1 VATVA
6 RALTLEV
13 HGHVDLRFA
22 SVRDVFRENF
32 ARGELGAACAVLL
45 DGRAVVD
52 VWGGWADFARTR
64 PWTADTIVNAYS
76 VGKPLVAL
84 EVLQLIGS
92 GDLELDAPATQWWP
106 ELLAGRQGATV
117 RQILCHRAGVPA
129 VRRRLTNR
137 DLWEWDAMERA
148 VADTEPWWSP
158 GTRHAY
164 HTNTYGF
171 LVGELARRVTGET
184 PGRWLRERIAAPLDA
199 DVAWGVRTSDL
210 PRCADVVWRG
220 SRALPGEYDWA
231 TLQSQPDETAMIGL
245 SYFNPPGL
253 SGVGVVNTDQ
263 WRATEVPSTNL
274 HATAKGVA
282 RVYAALAAGGT
293 FDRTVVV
300 DADVLAEAVSVQSEG
315 WCPVLERDVS
325 FGLGFQP
332 TRPDRCFGPNPG
344 SFGHFGTGGA
354 VGFADPDAHLAFGYV
369 MNAVRPRWQNER
381 NRALVDAVYAC
392 L

>member
-1 VATVA
+1 VLVI
-6 RALTLEV
+6 EV
-13 HGHVDLRFA
+13 HGYVDSRFTA
-22 SVRDVFRENF
+22 VREVFHENF

-45 DGRAVVD
+45 EGQVVVD
-52 VWGGWADFARTR
+52 VWGGWADAARTR

-84 EVLQLIGS
+84 EVLQLVAAGAI
-92 GDLELDAPATQWWP
+92 ELDAPATRWWP
-106 ELLAGRQGATV
+106 ELLAGQQGATV
-117 RQILCHRAGVPA
+117 RQILCHQAGVPA
-129 VRRRLTNR
+129 VRRRLSND
-137 DLWEWDAMERA
+137 DLWDWDTMTRA
-148 VADTEPWWSP
+148 IAGTRPWWQP
-158 GTRHAY
+158 GMRHAY

-171 LVGELARRVTGET
+171 LVGELARRVAGDR
-184 PGRWLRERIAAPLDA
+184 PGQWLRQRIAGPLDA
-199 DVAWGVRTSDL
+199 DVAWAVRQSDL
-210 PRCADVVWRG
+210 ARCADVAWRG
-220 SRALPGEYDWA
+220 PLPPAGRLGWGS
-231 TLQSQPDETAMIGL
+231 LRSQPSAAAMIGL
-245 SYFNPPGL
+245 GYFNPPGF
-253 SGVGVVNTDQ
+253 SGIGVVNTRH
-263 WRATEVPSTNL
+263 WRLAEVPSTNL
-274 HATAKGVA
+274 HATARGVA

-293 FDRTVVV
+293 LWRTTVL

-315 WCPVLERDVS
+315 WCPVLEREVS

-354 VGFADPDAHLAFGYV
+354 VGFADPGPRLAFGYV

>member
-1 VATVA
+1 V
-6 RALTLEV
+6 LGIEV
-13 HGHVDLRFA
+13 QGHVDSRFS
-22 SVRDVFRENF
+22 SVGEVFRENF
-32 ARGELGAACAVLL
+32 GRGELGAACTVLL
-45 DGRAVVD
+45 GDQVVVD
-52 VWGGWADFARTR
+52 VWGGWADDARTR
-64 PWTADTIVNAYS
+64 PWMADTIVNAYS

-84 EVLQLIGS
+84 AVLQLVGT
-92 GDLELDAPATQWWP
+92 GDIDLDAPATQLWP
-106 ELLAGRQGATV
+106 ELLAGRRGATV

-129 VRRRLTNR
+129 VRRRLSNR
-137 DLWEWDAMERA
+137 DLWEWDAMARA
-148 VADTEPWWSP
+148 VADTEPWWPP

-171 LVGELARRVTGET
+171 LVGELARRVTGQT

-199 DVAWGVRTSDL
+199 DVAWGVRASDL
-210 PRCADVVWRG
+210 RRCADVAWRG
-220 SRALPGEYDWA
+220 SRASPGEFDWA
-231 TLQSQPDETAMIGL
+231 YLQRQPDETAMIGL

-274 HATAKGVA
+274 HATARGVA

-293 FDRTVVV
+293 LEGTVVV
-300 DADVLAEAVSVQSEG
+300 DPDVLAEAVSVQSEG
-315 WCPVLERDVS
+315 WCPVLEREVS

>member
-1 VATVA
+1 VQCI
-6 RALTLEV
+6 EV
-13 HGHVDLRFA
+13 HGDVDPRF
-22 SVRDVFRENF
+22 SPIRDVFRENF
-32 ARGELGAACAVLL
+32 AHGELGAGCAVFL
-45 DGRAVVD
+45 DGRVVVD
-52 VWGGWADFARTR
+52 VWGGWADDARTR
-64 PWTADTIVNAYS
+64 RWTADTIVNAYS

-84 EVLQLIGS
+84 QVLQLVAT
-92 GDLELDAPATQWWP
+92 GDLDLDAPATQAWP

-117 RQILCHRAGVPA
+117 RQVLCHRAGVPA
-129 VRRRLTNR
+129 VRRRLSNR
-137 DLWEWDAMERA
+137 DLWEWDAMARA
-148 VADTEPWWSP
+148 VASTEPWWSP

-171 LVGELARRVTGET
+171 LVGELARRVTGQT

-199 DVAWGVRTSDL
+199 DVAWGVRKSDL
-210 PRCADVVWRG
+210 PRCAEVVWRG
-220 SRALPGEYDWA
+220 TRASPGEYDWA
-231 TLQSQPDETAMIGL
+231 TLQSQPDEKAMIGL

-263 WRATEVPSTNL
+263 WRAAEVPSTNL

-282 RVYAALAAGGT
+282 RVYAALAGGGS
-293 FDRTVVV
+293 FDGTVVV
-300 DADVLAEAVSVQSEG
+300 DADVLAEAVTVQSEG
-315 WCPVLERDVS
+315 WCPVLEREVS

-332 TRPDRCFGPNPG
+332 TRPDRCFGPNAG

-354 VGFADPDAHLAFGYV
+354 VGFADPDAHVAFGYV